1 MVPHAPVSYIN
12 YGLTRLVNFL
22 LSGAAHQYVAPWLC
36 GATITALHKKNG
48 WVHPVTV
55 CETIRHLVSRVC
67 CLVVRKDLPD
77 LFLPWGQLGVGIKGG
92 LEVGMRRLCRHNFGH
107 NRYVWESRIMLAFS
121 GDYKA
126 LTVGK
131 SSACTIP
138 FKKIEIL

>member
-1 MVPHAPVSYIN
+1 M
-12 YGLTRLVNFL
+12 L
-22 LSGAAHQYVAPWLC
+22 LAIEGELCYKIHPRYALWL
-36 GATITALHKKNG
+36 
-48 WVHPVTV
+48 
-55 CETIRHLVSRVC
+55 
-67 CLVVRKDLPD
+67 
-77 LFLPWGQLGVGIKGG
+77 
-92 LEVGMRRLCRHNFGH
+92 GMRRLCRHNFGH